1 METIIVY
8 LDNMFASLPKTREVM
23 QLKQELLSGMEDK
36 YLELKRAGKSENEAI
51 GIVISEFGNI
61 EELTA
66 ELGIESA
73 KSQPEP
79 FLYESNL
86 LTEEEVYAYTVARKS
101 TGFWTGLGVALC
113 IAGVALLLVFIKLL
127 EHYTVMSGNGSMD
140 IGVTLGLIAMFILIT
155 VAIGMFIY
163 SGMKLNR
170 FKYLEQ
176 GFQLPYSLKLEVQ
189 RSQSLFAPTYRF
201 SLIMGVCLCVLSPA
215 LIIGTVFVN
224 EELTIYGVA
233 ALLLMIAMAVFLF
246 VYYGNIHGAYAKLL
260 EDQYVAAREKEEE
273 RVMGAVGAIIW
284 PLTVV
289 VFLITGFVFNLWHIN
304 WIVFPVVGILHG
316 MLSNIYQSANRKKA
330 C

>member
-1 METIIVY
+1 
-8 LDNMFASLPKTREVM
+8 
-23 QLKQELLSGMEDK
+23 MEDK

-73 KSQPEP
+73 MSQPEP
-79 FLYESNL
+79 FFYESNL
-86 LTEEEVYAYTVARKS
+86 LTEEEVYSYTIARKS
-101 TGFWTGLGVALC
+101 SGFWTGLGVALC
-113 IAGVALLLVFIKLL
+113 LAGVAFLLVLITLPQHF
-127 EHYTVMSGNGSMD
+127 VMSSNSSSIELGML
-140 IGVTLGLIAMFILIT
+140 VGLIGMFVLIT

-170 FKYLEQ
+170 FKHLEQ
-176 GFQLPYSLKLEVQ
+176 SFHLSHALKMEVQ

-215 LIIGTVFVN
+215 VIVAITFIN
-224 EELTIYGVA
+224 DELTIYGVA

-260 EDQYVAAREKEEE
+260 EDQYMAARQKEEE

-304 WIVFPVVGILHG
+304 WIVFPIVGILHG
-316 MLSNIYQSANRKKA
+316 MLSNVYQNLNNKKVS
-330 C
+330 